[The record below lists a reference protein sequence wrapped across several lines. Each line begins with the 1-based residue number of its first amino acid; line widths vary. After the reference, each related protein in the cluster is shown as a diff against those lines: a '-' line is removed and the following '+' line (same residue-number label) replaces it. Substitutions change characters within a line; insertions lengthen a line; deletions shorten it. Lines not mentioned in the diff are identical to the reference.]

1 MTCYRFG
8 SLALV
13 CLVAFVGCSSG
24 SSGSN
29 GTTRGDAFYDP
40 PDPLPSDVP
49 GTLIRAEEIEPFA
62 EGVRSWRVLYVS
74 TAVDGSPIAVS
85 GLVAAPEGPPP
96 GAGYDVV
103 SWSHGTKGVSDPCTP
118 SKGYRSGFH
127 DFYDIAPE
135 LVAAGYV
142 GVSSDYEGLG
152 TPGIHPYL
160 VGPSEGRGALD
171 IVRAAQQLEGTGA
184 GSRVVVW
191 GRSQG
196 GHGSLFAGE
205 IAPSWAPELE
215 LLGVISAAPASEFRA
230 IITSGVFLSGA
241 RGFIWQLTVGMDASY
256 AELSIEDVYTP
267 EALSEIE
274 RLLEEE
280 ACGGEFSEVAAGY
293 DGAGFATSPLDIPA
307 WVARL
312 DESSPGNVKTDVPI
326 LLLQGQDDMVVPI
339 LLTNVLEDRLC
350 AVGDEVDY
358 RVFEGFGHNDSTLQ
372 NMPLMLEWTAARFAG
387 EPAATTCE

>member
-1 MTCYRFG
+1 M
-8 SLALV
+8 SLPLSRSV
-13 CLVAFVGCSSG
+13 GVACIFVMAACSSESG
-24 SSGSN
+24 SSGATDS
-29 GTTRGDAFYDP
+29 FYDP
-40 PDPLPSDVP
+40 PDPLPSEVA

-96 GAGYDVV
+96 EAGYDVV
-103 SWSHGTKGVSDPCTP
+103 SWSHGTKGVSDRCAP
-118 SKGYRSGFH
+118 SQGYRSGFH

-142 GVSSDYEGLG
+142 GVSTDYEGLG

-160 VGPSEGRGALD
+160 VGPSEGRGVLD
-171 IVRAAQQLEGTGA
+171 IVRAAQQLDGAGA

-196 GHGSLFAGE
+196 GHGALFAGE
-205 IAPSWAPELE
+205 IAPTWAPELE
-215 LLGVISAAPASEFRA
+215 VLGVISAAPASEFQA

-241 RGFIWQLTVGMDASY
+241 RGFIWQLTVGFEASY
-256 AELSIEDVYTP
+256 AELSLEDVYTP
-267 EALSEIE
+267 EALAEIE

-280 ACGGEFSEVAAGY
+280 ACGSDFGEVAA
-293 DGAGFATSPLDIPA
+293 DFSEAGFATSPLDLDS
-307 WVARL
+307 WVSRL
-312 DESSPGNVKTDVPI
+312 EENSPGNVRAQMPI
-326 LLLQGQDDMVVPI
+326 LLLQGQDDMIVPV

-372 NMPLMLEWTAARFAG
+372 NMPLMLEWTAARFSG
-387 EPAATTCE
+387 QPAATTCE